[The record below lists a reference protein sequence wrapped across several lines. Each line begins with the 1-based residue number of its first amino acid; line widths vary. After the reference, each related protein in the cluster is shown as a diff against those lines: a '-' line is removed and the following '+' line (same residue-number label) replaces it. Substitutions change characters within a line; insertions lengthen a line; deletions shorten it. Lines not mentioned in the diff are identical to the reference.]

1 MKAAGIILLVI
12 GLIGTIIFGYQA
24 IQDSESFNLLG
35 IDITVSKADWA
46 PLIISGS
53 VFLLGLIITLL
64 KKSK

>member
-12 GLIGTIIFGYQA
+12 GLIGTIVFGYQA

-35 IDITVSKADWA
+35 VDVAVSKADWT

-53 VFLLGLIITLL
+53 VLLLGLIITFL
-64 KKSK
+64 KKK

>member
-53 VFLLGLIITLL
+53 VLLLGLIITLL

>member
-35 IDITVSKADWA
+35 IDITVSKADWT

-53 VFLLGLIITLL
+53 VLLLGLIITLL